1 MHVAISVSYA
11 QPNPVNGS
19 MKTTPRP
26 SDLDHLRWLNTKV
39 NKNWNGCNIVDLGCG
54 SGYLCEWLKREG
66 AAEVVGVDIEEPAL
80 SEKPA
85 WRFAKVDLEG
95 KWDSDLSTLLKGASA
110 DYIFA
115 FDIIEHLSS
124 PWDFL
129 SSCRGLLKPGG
140 TLVLTTPNINSWERL
155 LRPDSWSGARDPQH
169 KILFAKYSLAFAL
182 GKGGFRVE
190 TLEAPLRSAKVL
202 ASVLPD
208 IGGQLFSVSKKQ

>member
-1 MHVAISVSYA
+1 
-11 QPNPVNGS
+11 

-39 NKNWNGCNIVDLGCG
+39 NKSWQACNVIDLGCG
-54 SGYLCEWLKREG
+54 SGYLCEWLKDQG
-66 AAEVVGVDIEEPAL
+66 AADVVGIDLEEPSAIGAN
-80 SEKPA
+80 PN
-85 WRFAKVDLEG
+85 WTFGKVDLDGE
-95 KWDSDLSTLLKGASA
+95 WDAELRRMLNGGSA

-129 SSCRGLLKPGG
+129 SSCRNLLKPGG

-155 LRPDSWSGARDPQH
+155 LRPDNWSGASDPQH

-182 GKGGFRVE
+182 AKGGFAVE
-190 TLEAPLRSAKVL
+190 TLEAPLRAAKGL
-202 ASVLPD
+202 APLLPD
-208 IGGQLFSVSKKQ
+208 IGGQLFSVSKKNNK

>member
-1 MHVAISVSYA
+1 
-11 QPNPVNGS
+11 

-39 NKNWNGCNIVDLGCG
+39 NKSWQASNVIDLGCG
-54 SGYLCEWLKREG
+54 SGYLCEWLKDQG
-66 AAEVVGVDIEEPAL
+66 AADVVGIDLEEPSAIGAN
-80 SEKPA
+80 PN
-85 WRFAKVDLEG
+85 WTFGKVDLDGE
-95 KWDSDLSTLLKGASA
+95 WDAELRRMLNGGSA

-129 SSCRGLLKPGG
+129 SSCRNLLKPGG

-155 LRPDSWSGARDPQH
+155 LRPDNWSGASDPQH

-182 GKGGFRVE
+182 AKGGFAVE
-190 TLEAPLRSAKVL
+190 TLEAPLRAAKGL
-202 ASVLPD
+202 APLLPD
-208 IGGQLFSVSKKQ
+208 IGGQLFSVSKKKQ

>member
-1 MHVAISVSYA
+1 M
-11 QPNPVNGS
+11 

-39 NKNWNGCNIVDLGCG
+39 NKSWQACNVIDLGCG
-54 SGYLCEWLKREG
+54 SGYLCEWLKDQG
-66 AAEVVGVDIEEPAL
+66 AADVVGIDLEEPSAIGAN
-80 SEKPA
+80 PN
-85 WRFAKVDLEG
+85 WTFGKVDLDGE
-95 KWDSDLSTLLKGASA
+95 WDAELRRMLNGGSA

-129 SSCRGLLKPGG
+129 SSCRNLLKPGG

-155 LRPDSWSGARDPQH
+155 LRPDNWSGASDPQH

-182 GKGGFRVE
+182 AKGGFAVE
-190 TLEAPLRSAKVL
+190 TLEAPLRAAKGL
-202 ASVLPD
+202 APLLPD
-208 IGGQLFSVSKKQ
+208 IGGQLFSVSKKNNK